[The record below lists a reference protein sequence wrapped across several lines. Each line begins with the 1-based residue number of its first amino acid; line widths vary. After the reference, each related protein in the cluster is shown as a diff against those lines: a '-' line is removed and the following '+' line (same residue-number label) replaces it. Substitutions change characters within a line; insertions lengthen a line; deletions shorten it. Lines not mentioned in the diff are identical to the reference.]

1 MQHVQDFESITI
13 DRVERER
20 VARLQRAGVREVAGN
35 AAPTSAFVA
44 VETAVL
50 VMVAALAMTSI
61 IVTAGDPDPDVAQAA
76 TRTAAAQP
84 RVIAGPTDEGA
95 RHAALLVAR

>member
-1 MQHVQDFESITI
+1 MQQTQYFPSVPL

-20 VARLQRAGVREVAGN
+20 VARLERAGVRHIPAES
-35 AAPTSAFVA
+35 APTSTFVA

-61 IVTAGDPDPDVAQAA
+61 IVTAGDPDRGSESAARSSQATHQVAA
-76 TRTAAAQP
+76 TSAN
-84 RVIAGPTDEGA
+84 DGA
-95 RHAALLVAR
+95 RRDALFVAR

>member
-1 MQHVQDFESITI
+1 MQHVQDFEGIHV

-20 VARLQRAGVREVAGN
+20 TARLQRAGVRRVAGD

-61 IVTAGDPDPDVAQAA
+61 IVTAGGPDADVGPAVARLPDA
-76 TRTAAAQP
+76 TQ
-84 RVIAGPTDEGA
+84 RVIATTVHEGA
-95 RHAALLVAR
+95 RDAALLVAR